1 MSPIRSTTSPSLPL
15 AAPDRPR
22 RTSRAAVQ
30 PVHLEREVEAD
41 RRRSLQ
47 EDLDAAEA
55 RLPLAE
61 AGDPEAGVQ
70 SVVEELER
78 LGADALQV
86 LQPIDPKVRQ
96 LVEPGHVD
104 EQA

>member
-1 MSPIRSTTSPSLPL
+1 MTPIRSTTSPSLPL
-15 AAPDRPR
+15 EARDRPR

-47 EDLDAAEA
+47 EDLDAAEEH
-55 RLPLAE
+55 LPLAE
-61 AGDPEAGVQ
+61 ASDQEPGVQ
-70 SVVEELER
+70 DVVVELER
-78 LGADALQV
+78 LGADALRV
-86 LQPIDPKVRQ
+86 LQPIDPKVQR
-96 LVEPGHVD
+96 LIDGGHVD